1 MPPASSP
8 TVFVVDDDAALRKAL
23 SRLLRSAGIGVAAFA
38 SPTEF
43 LAQYDPATP
52 GCLVLDI
59 AMPGF
64 NGLQLQTTLGE
75 KRSILPIVFLTG
87 HGDVSKSVQAM
98 KHGAFD
104 FLTKP
109 VKDKDLLTAVRA
121 AIERDAVV
129 RQEQAKLSEI
139 CARLDTLTPREREVL
154 EHVVAGKLNKQIAS
168 DLGIT
173 EATVKMH
180 RARVMTKMK
189 VQGVADLVRLAE
201 ICGIKG
207 RIETEKRNIGLWPVR
222 PAGL

>member
-1 MPPASSP
+1 MPPPIP
-8 TVFVVDDDAALRKAL
+8 TVFIVDDDAAIRKAV
-23 SRLLRSAGIGVAAFA
+23 SRLLRSASIAVAVFA
-38 SPTEF
+38 SPREF

-52 GCLVLDI
+52 GCLVLDV

-75 KRSILPIVFLTG
+75 KGSVLPIIFLTG

-109 VKDKDLLTAVRA
+109 VKDKDLLPAVRA
-121 AIERDAVV
+121 AIERDAVA
-129 RQEQAKLSEI
+129 RGEQAKFSEI
-139 CARLDTLTPREREVL
+139 HARLDALTPREREVL
-154 EHVVAGKLNKQIAS
+154 EHVVAGKMNKQIAG

-180 RARVMTKMK
+180 RARVMAKMK
-189 VQGVADLVRLAE
+189 VQSVAELTRLTE
-201 ICGIKG
+201 RCGIRGANSLKS
-207 RIETEKRNIGLWPVR
+207 
-222 PAGL
+222 AA

>member
-1 MPPASSP
+1 MPPPLSP
-8 TVFVVDDDAALRKAL
+8 TVFVVDDDAAVRKAV
-23 SRLLRSAGIGVAAFA
+23 SRLLRSAGIAVAGFA
-38 SPTEF
+38 SPGEF
-43 LAQYDPATP
+43 LAQYDPDMP
-52 GCLVLDI
+52 GCLVLDL
-59 AMPGF
+59 AMPDI
-64 NGLQLQTTLGE
+64 NGLQLQTTLAKKGCT
-75 KRSILPIVFLTG
+75 LPIIFLTG
-87 HGDVSKSVQAM
+87 QGDVSKSVQAM

-104 FLTKP
+104 FFSKP
-109 VKDKDLLTAVRA
+109 VKEKDLLPAVRA
-121 AIERDAVV
+121 AIERNAVA
-129 RQEQAKLSEI
+129 RQEQARLSEI

-207 RIETEKRNIGLWPVR
+207 RIETEKRNIDLWPVR